1 MTHDVECA
9 LDSLLQTAG
18 LGGLGPN
25 TVVCAWPDSWRQRIA
40 GAARVKQILTSAHAF
55 NMALILIK
63 GIDAW
68 PGSNQQLARAVDVWW
83 VVHDGGLLLL
93 LSIILRKHRTW
104 HSCPL
109 RVFCVCHAED
119 NPQDLRATVSQ
130 FLYQMRISAKLQ
142 VVQLLEGEGLD
153 AILPTRGART
163 WGGAKANKAIVST
176 QLGKLAFG
184 SAVTEGNVEAPRHET
199 QTYDAPVEKDDGLG
213 VGGVS
218 VEVVEDAA
226 SVGAEEGLGPK
237 MRTSRAFNRVLRKYS
252 EESAL
257 VMTNLPLPR
266 DADSPQEYMA
276 HLDALVADVPRV
288 LLVAGQKD
296 ADVVTMYS

>member
-1 MTHDVECA
+1 MPAPRV
-9 LDSLLQTAG
+9 LL
-18 LGGLGPN
+18 P
-25 TVVCAWPDSWRQRIA
+25 RR
-40 GAARVKQILTSAHAF
+40 
-55 NMALILIK
+55 
-63 GIDAW
+63 
-68 PGSNQQLARAVDVWW
+68 
-83 VVHDGGLLLL
+83 
-93 LSIILRKHRTW
+93 
-104 HSCPL
+104 
-109 RVFCVCHAED
+109 D

-218 VEVVEDAA
+218 VEVVEDEA

-257 VMTNLPLPR
+257 VMTNSAAARRRLAAENGAPRRPRRRRPACSSLPGRRTPTL
-266 DADSPQEYMA
+266 SN
-276 HLDALVADVPRV
+276 ALSSGRV
-288 LLVAGQKD
+288 NCRIFRAPL
-296 ADVVTMYS
+296 

>member
-1 MTHDVECA
+1 MWNVW
-9 LDSLLQTAG
+9 LRFGRSSLSTVIEELGEPRAAAG
-18 LGGLGPN
+18 GEGAPAGP
-25 TVVCAWPDSWRQRIA
+25 APIA
-40 GAARVKQILTSAHAF
+40 PF
-55 NMALILIK
+55 
-63 GIDAW
+63 
-68 PGSNQQLARAVDVWW
+68 LA
-83 VVHDGGLLLL
+83 
-93 LSIILRKHRTW
+93 
-104 HSCPL
+104 
-109 RVFCVCHAED
+109 
-119 NPQDLRATVSQ
+119 
-130 FLYQMRISAKLQ
+130 Q
-142 VVQLLEGEGLD
+142 VVQLLGGEGLD

-218 VEVVEDAA
+218 VEVVEDEA